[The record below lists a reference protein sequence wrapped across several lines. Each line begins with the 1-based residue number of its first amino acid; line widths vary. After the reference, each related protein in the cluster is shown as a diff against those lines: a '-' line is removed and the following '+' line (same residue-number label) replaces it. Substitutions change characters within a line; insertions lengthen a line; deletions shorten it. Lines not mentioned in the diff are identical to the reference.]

1 VKALGKK
8 FDVCEGHLISMTF
21 TPKIGRDIMPTPQGL
36 GGIFAH
42 FFQIQEP
49 RSPIQKLSLVSY
61 IDYTLPPMQS

>member
-1 VKALGKK
+1 VKALGEN

-42 FFQIQEP
+42 FSKFKNLGAQF
-49 RSPIQKLSLVSY
+49 KN
-61 IDYTLPPMQS
+61 